1 MKSDEVIDALRAL
14 GMRVSREALSSWLAH
29 AIKSKHG
36 PVELCEQLVQLERR
50 ERERR
55 NLAARTRHAALGSVS
70 ALDRFDWAFPREIDR
85 ALFEQLLTLDFARR
99 AENVL
104 FRGPSG
110 VGKTTLSQQLG
121 VMALAAGMTV
131 RFSTLA
137 SAMADLMK
145 QESTPALERRL
156 KRYTQPKVLILDE
169 IGYLPCDSRAGDLL
183 YTIISRRHE
192 QRSTVLTTNLAFK
205 HWDTVFSGAACVG
218 ALVDRFAQHCHAMDI
233 DGDSWRQHRG
243 RSGGTSG
250 ASTEPSSVATKKASR
265 AR

>member
-1 MKSDEVIDALRAL
+1 MKDDEVIDALRAL
-14 GMRVSREALSSWLAH
+14 GLRVSREALASLLTH
-29 AIKSKHG
+29 AIKSKLG
-36 PVELCEQLVQLERR
+36 PIEVCEQLVLLERR

-55 NLAARTRHAALGSVS
+55 NLAARTRHAAIGSVS
-70 ALDRFDWAFPREIDR
+70 ALDRFDWSFPREIDR
-85 ALFEQLLTLDFARR
+85 PMYDKLLTLDFATRG
-99 AENVL
+99 ENVL

-110 VGKTTLSQQLG
+110 VGKTMLSQHLG
-121 VMALAAGMTV
+121 ITALTSGMTV

-156 KRYTQPKVLILDE
+156 KRYTQPRMLILDE

-192 QRSTVLTTNLAFK
+192 HRSTVLTTNLAFK
-205 HWDTVFSGAACVG
+205 QWDTVFSGAACVG
-218 ALVDRFAQHCHAMDI
+218 ALVDRFAQHCHVMDI

-250 ASTEPSSVATKKASR
+250 TSGAPPKKPSR